1 MEDPQTGSMSGSA
14 PEHPLYIR
22 WVTDDDGGIRWG
34 RIVLALALT
43 VASGYL
49 ASKSQRWGSGEGV
62 PPRARAYHAV
72 QVLAHRQAAAWQR
85 VEGFAKTGYEIATL
99 K

>member
-1 MEDPQTGSMSGSA
+1 MRMVTG
-14 PEHPLYIR
+14 
-22 WVTDDDGGIRWG
+22 DDGSVKWG

-72 QVLAHRQAAAWQR
+72 QVYAHGQVTRWQR
-85 VEGFAKTGYEIATL
+85 VEGMAKTGYEIAVL